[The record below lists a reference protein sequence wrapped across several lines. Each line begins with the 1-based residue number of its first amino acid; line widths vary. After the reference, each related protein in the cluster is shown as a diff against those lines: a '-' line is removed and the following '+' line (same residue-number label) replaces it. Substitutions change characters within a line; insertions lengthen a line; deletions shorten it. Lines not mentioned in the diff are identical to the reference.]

1 MGASKFLI
9 FFVGFFA
16 FGIVLGEI
24 FSLRIFLIFALVI
37 FVVFYWFEFSGKQIL
52 ILFLI
57 FIFGFLRLQIAFD
70 DQGLSQYLG
79 EGDFEGCVLD
89 VYKINDYEAKYIL
102 ELSDF
107 DERVLLLAD
116 LYPLYRYGDCLK
128 VWGDLGFPDKLENF
142 DYQGYLSK
150 FGINFVLKSS
160 EIFKTGEQ
168 RNIFLGLLDNI
179 RNDFQIRLRQIF
191 LEPYGGLMAGLIL
204 GSRDDLSLDLMEKF
218 NITGLTHIIAIS
230 GYNITLLIVI
240 VSSILSF
247 LSRRMKVIACIFFIV
262 VFVVFVGAS
271 ASVVRAGMMGII
283 GVLAIW
289 FGRNYY
295 AFNALLIS
303 GFLMI
308 LYNPKVLIYDLGFQL
323 SFLATLGLI
332 LFAPILEKRLKFL
345 PNFLQIRETFLM
357 TISAQV
363 FTLPL
368 ILFHFQRFSF
378 ISPLAN
384 VFVLP
389 FVPFAMLFG
398 FLAVVFN
405 YFSDFLSFLFGF
417 VGYLVLRI
425 LMILIDFFAGLDIFY
440 FNFA

>member
-1 MGASKFLI
+1 MRASKFLI
-9 FFVGFFA
+9 FFGGFFA
-16 FGIVLGEI
+16 FGIVLGEF
-24 FSLRIFLIFALVI
+24 FSLRIFGIFSLAI
-37 FVVFYWFEFSGKQIL
+37 FVIFYWFEFSYKQIL

-57 FIFGFLRLQIAFD
+57 FFFGFLRLQIAFD
-70 DQGLSQYLG
+70 HKELNQYLG
-79 EGDFEGCVLD
+79 DGDFEGCVEDL
-89 VYKINDYEAKYIL
+89 YKINDYDAKYIF

-107 DERVLLLAD
+107 DEKVLLYAN

-128 VWGDLGFPDKLENF
+128 VRGDLRLPDKLENF
-142 DYQGYLSK
+142 DYEGYLSK
-150 FGINFVLKSS
+150 FGISFVLKSLK
-160 EIFKTGEQ
+160 IVKIGEE
-168 RNIFLGLLDNI
+168 RGVFLGLLDNV
-179 RNDFQIRLRQIF
+179 RNDFQIRLRQVF

-240 VSSILSF
+240 VSSILNF
-247 LSRRMKVIACIFFIV
+247 LSRKVKVIACVFFIV
-262 VFVVFVGAS
+262 VFVIFVGAS
-271 ASVVRAGMMGII
+271 ASVVRAGIMGII

-295 AFNALLIS
+295 ALNALLIS

-332 LFAPILEKRLKFL
+332 LFSPILEKYLKFL

-357 TISAQV
+357 TISAQIL
-363 FTLPL
+363 TLPL
-368 ILFHFQRFSF
+368 ILLHFQRFSF
-378 ISPLAN
+378 ISPVAN

-417 VGYLVLRI
+417 VGYLILRI
-425 LMILIDFFAGLDIFY
+425 LLILIDFFAGLEIFY